1 MTAAISFLTGILA
14 TLLAVWA
21 IGEHRRKREARR
33 YAEFLRRED
42 ERAEAELT
50 RRIRQQDVIRSALR
64 GTGSIAWVR
73 GGEC

>member
-1 MTAAISFLTGILA
+1 MTAAISFLAGILA

-33 YAEFLRRED
+33 YA
-42 ERAEAELT
+42 AEAELT

-73 GGEC
+73 GGQA